1 MKICI
6 LTGSPRR
13 NGNTAAL
20 LEPFIEELKK
30 HGAEITVVDLFT
42 KTINPCTACR
52 SCQDV
57 SGAFGCPQKDD
68 MQSVFDLVM
77 EADLFVLATP
87 IYSWY
92 CTPPMKAA
100 LDRLVYGMNKFYG
113 GTGLKECLWK
123 GKKCAVLAT
132 CGYPVEKGADLFEQG
147 MKRYCKHSKLD
158 YIGMLAVR
166 DEGYHA
172 KFMNDEKAGQA
183 RRFASRIVSRFL
195 SAGEGSI

>member
-1 MKICI
+1 MKVCI

-20 LEPFIEELKK
+20 LEPFKEELIK
-30 HGAEITVVDLFT
+30 HGAEITAVDLFT
-42 KTINPCTACR
+42 KTIHPCTACR
-52 SCQDV
+52 NCQDV

-68 MQSVFDLVM
+68 MQSVFELVR

-113 GTGLKECLWK
+113 GTGLKECLWE

-147 MKRYCKHSKLD
+147 MKRYCKHSRLD

-166 DEGYHA
+166 DEGYREE
-172 KFMNDEKAGQA
+172 FMNDEIAGQA
-183 RRFASRIVSRFL
+183 RQFADRIASCF
-195 SAGEGSI
+195 SQA